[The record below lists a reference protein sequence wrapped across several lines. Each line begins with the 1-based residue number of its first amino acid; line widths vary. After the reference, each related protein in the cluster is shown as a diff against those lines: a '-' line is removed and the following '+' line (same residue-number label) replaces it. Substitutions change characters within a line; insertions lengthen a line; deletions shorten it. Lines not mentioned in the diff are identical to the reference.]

1 MLKDVRCKLD
11 VREACRFGRGISL
24 SRQWTLDWR
33 GELAQVESGRVD
45 GFERPQEREER
56 ECRLRVPSC
65 WLAQPLS
72 RVLKA
77 AVSG

>member
-1 MLKDVRCKLD
+1 MCVKL
-11 VREACRFGRGISL
+11 VVSGEGSL
-24 SRQWTLDWR
+24 SRLDNGPYLR
-33 GELAQVESGRVD
+33 LAGRVAQVESGRVD

-56 ECRLRVPSC
+56 GCRLRVPSC
-65 WLAQPLS
+65 WLAQPVS